1 MAEWDGRGLP
11 PAAAARMARFQAG
24 GVRTSLLDVPGAVSV
39 TGVGL
44 PPMGEVMGC
53 VVAHIGW
60 AGFGGCGWYG
70 PGAGWQPGIFGGGFR
85 GGTSGGIPGSVGG
98 GIAGGVGRGGGT
110 VTSGSVTSG
119 SDDRFAGFAPY
130 VDALYRGYDTAL
142 ARMVTEAQAMGA
154 DGIVGVRLSV
164 EHLGQDNREFVALGT
179 AVRGAGPVHPPRPF
193 VTDLAG
199 ADVAK
204 LLHAGWV
211 PVSIAFGISVAVR
224 HDDYATRSQASAW
237 GYNTE
242 VSGYTELVQYVRH
255 DARARFAEHAAG
267 AGAEGAIVSHMGLH
281 VWEREPSEGHRD
293 HVAESTIFGTTLV
306 RFSREGTVPTRAL
319 TVLPL
324 RRA

>member
-1 MAEWDGRGLP
+1 MVRGMTEWDGRGLP

-24 GVRTSLLDVPGAVSV
+24 GVRTSLLDVPGAASV

-44 PPMGEVMGC
+44 PPVGEVMGC
-53 VVAHIGW
+53 MVEHIGW

-70 PGAGWQPGIFGGGFR
+70 PGLGWQPGVFGGGFR
-85 GGTSGGIPGSVGG
+85 SGPPGGIPGTVGG
-98 GIAGGVGRGGGT
+98 GIAGGFGSRGGT
-110 VTSGSVTSG
+110 VTSGSG
-119 SDDRFAGFAPY
+119 ARFAGFAPY

-142 ARMVTEAQAMGA
+142 GRMVTEAQAMGA
-154 DGIVGVRLSV
+154 DGVVGVRLSV

-179 AVRGAGPVHPPRPF
+179 AVRGTGRVHAPRPF

-204 LLHAGWV
+204 LVHAGWV

-242 VSGYTELVQYVRH
+242 VSGYTELVQHVRH
-255 DARARFAEHAAG
+255 DARTRFAEHAAR
-267 AGAEGAIVSHMGLH
+267 AGAEGAIVSHIGLH
-281 VWEREPSEGHRD
+281 VSEREPSEGHRD
-293 HVAESTIFGTTLV
+293 HVAESTVFGTTLV
-306 RFSREGTVPTRAL
+306 RFSRGPARTRAL

-324 RRA
+324 R

>member
-1 MAEWDGRGLP
+1 MAEWDGQGLP
-11 PAAAARMARFQAG
+11 PAAAARMARFQAD

-44 PPMGEVMGC
+44 PPVGEVMGC
-53 VVAHIGW
+53 IVEHIGW
-60 AGFGGCGWYG
+60 GGFGGCGWYG
-70 PGAGWQPGIFGGGFR
+70 PGMGWQPGIFGGGFR
-85 GGTSGGIPGSVGG
+85 GGPSGGIPGTVDG
-98 GIAGGVGRGGGT
+98 GIAGGVGWGGGT
-110 VTSGSVTSG
+110 VTSGSG
-119 SDDRFAGFAPY
+119 SRFAGFAPY

-154 DGIVGVRLSV
+154 DGVVGVRLSV
-164 EHLGQDNREFVALGT
+164 AHLGQDNREFVALGT
-179 AVRGAGPVHPPRPF
+179 AVRGSGGVHPPRPF

-211 PVSIAFGISVAVR
+211 PVSIAFGISVAIR
-224 HDDYATRSQASAW
+224 HDDPATRSQASAW

-242 VSGYTELVQYVRH
+242 VSGYTELVQHVRH

-267 AGAEGAIVSHMGLH
+267 AGAEGAIVSHMSLH
-281 VWEREPSEGHRD
+281 VGEREPAENHRD
-293 HVAESTIFGTTLV
+293 HVAESTVFGTTLV
-306 RFSREGTVPTRAL
+306 RFSSGRTAPTRAL

>member
-1 MAEWDGRGLP
+1 
-11 PAAAARMARFQAG
+11 MARFQAG

-110 VTSGSVTSG
+110 VTSGS
-119 SDDRFAGFAPY
+119 DDRFAGFAPY

-179 AVRGAGPVHPPRPF
+179 AVRGAGPVHSPRPF

-255 DARARFAEHAAG
+255 DARTRFAEHAAG